1 MTTWGERMAS
11 VVTACG
17 PRAASAHSGLPYH
30 RRLEKVKFGVPLD
43 QVCKRDIPG
52 PLLVML
58 LKINK
63 EGPYKKDVFRAP
75 GHQGNTRKLIHFLQQ
90 GRLVNIH
97 SFSVNTIA
105 SVLKKFLRKIP
116 GGIFGPANEALL
128 FEIFDLQTD
137 QEKLAVVQRVFR
149 SLPVYSQH
157 LLVLLIGT
165 FRVIHSNSERAKTGM
180 TAEALGVSVA
190 PSFFHT
196 CCLEGKIA
204 KPEEVQKFKL
214 ATRITSFFIEH
225 FGMRDLFGRE
235 NYEYYA
241 KLTGR
246 ILKVEDEWI
255 FFTYPPAS
263 YGSSSTE
270 ALDTTLDGGREAR
283 NLEGDGGSLKA
294 AASTSLSSEI
304 EMDRL
309 APPANMI
316 EKSGSLE
323 IIPEN
328 CSLDPSGRL
337 SISLDDKN
345 VSSPDSCGSPNQ
357 PCRHTQTLS
366 MPPSASRGHHGDIK
380 SYSCLPQWDVNRRH
394 SFVQMRRATSLNKP
408 TPATMSRVH
417 QRQTE
422 RMRHRSEWFLSDP
435 TGLVTVKCRPSSMV
449 MPVMSP
455 SSLEPPSSPNPMSGP
470 PSLPCSRPPPLP
482 SSHPPRTTSLVV
494 SPSVVSAPHSLVGPG
509 VPPAP
514 FSMGGR
520 SMSPHVSCDKMMNIS
535 STMSATSPLP
545 KSSLPTATRGQNF
558 VTPPTAQADV
568 RLRRRLSDKDKE
580 RRLVRRSSSK
590 RKDKENG
597 GGGTGKTA
605 KESGNGSDSPAKTTS
620 GSDLTGGNQSI
631 SGGNQS
637 ISGGNTVSSSLDLA
651 LTDPYTLVPDHH
663 QYSSAHGGGTN
674 ICSPSSE
681 ENSGSNNPDNNRSV
695 VALKRTSSADT
706 GSSTIPSTSV
716 SGGIVGLPVDSGSLP
731 VQAISVS
738 GSGNVSNNNHSLL
751 CRTRSED
758 AASSSNEVSER
769 LPSPALCL
777 EFKKE
782 KN

>member
-1 MTTWGERMAS
+1 MAS

-128 FEIFDLQTD
+128 FTIADLQSES
-137 QEKLAVVQRVFR
+137 EKLAVVQRVFR
-149 SLPVYSQH
+149 SLPIYSQH

-196 CCLEGKIA
+196 CVSEGKIA

-214 ATRITSFFIEH
+214 ATRITTFFIEH

-263 YGSSSTE
+263 YSHSSTE
-270 ALDTTLDGGREAR
+270 ALDTLDGAREVR
-283 NLEGDGGSLKA
+283 SLGEGDGGSLKA
-294 AASTSLSSEI
+294 AASTSLSSE

-380 SYSCLPQWDVNRRH
+380 SYSCLPQWDINRRH
-394 SFVQMRRATSLNKP
+394 SFVQMRRTTSLNK
-408 TPATMSRVH
+408 TPATMNKVH

-449 MPVMSP
+449 MPVLSP
-455 SSLEPPSSPNPMSGP
+455 SSLDAPSSPIPMSGP

-482 SSHPPRTTSLVV
+482 SSHPPRISLV
-494 SPSVVSAPHSLVGPG
+494 SPSVVSAPQSLVGVS
-509 VPPAP
+509 VPQ
-514 FSMGGR
+514 SMGGR
-520 SMSPHVSCDKMMNIS
+520 SMSPHVSCDKMMSIS
-535 STMSATSPLP
+535 SSMLATSPLP
-545 KSSLPTATRGQNF
+545 KSNLPTATRGQNF
-558 VTPPTAQADV
+558 VTPTAQADV

-597 GGGTGKTA
+597 GKPGSGSSTTLTG
-605 KESGNGSDSPAKTTS
+605 SNDSPARIT
-620 GSDLTGGNQSI
+620 
-631 SGGNQS
+631 SGGNGTNTTS
-637 ISGGNTVSSSLDLA
+637 SVETGNATGNTVSSNIGLDFNNDQISS
-651 LTDPYTLVPDHH
+651 TMNPDLIH
-663 QYSSAHGGGTN
+663 QH
-674 ICSPSSE
+674 SSE
-681 ENSGSNNPDNNRSV
+681 DSRNNSNSSV
-695 VALKRTSSADT
+695 LKRTSSADHQT
-706 GSSTIPSTSV
+706 GSNHN
-716 SGGIVGLPVDSGSLP
+716 IVTGSNP
-731 VQAISVS
+731 GES
-738 GSGNVSNNNHSLL
+738 NNHSLL

-758 AASSSNEVSER
+758 AASSSNEVHRMNSVEITF
-769 LPSPALCL
+769 L
-777 EFKKE
+777 KKPLQNSSLFNE
-782 KN
+782 Y